1 MISENSAAELE
12 EQKASNQL
20 RENDQDTLV
29 SLEYCLLEGI
39 LPHVDEDGILLE
51 LRVRVWVMV
60 HDNVRDSLTFCAFCQ
75 LSWTEKVLQDT
86 LKTLVDFSDFPDKQS
101 DRFSSWW

>member
-20 RENDQDTLV
+20 RENDQTTLV

-60 HDNVRDSLTFCAFCQ
+60 HDNVRDSLTFCAFCP
-75 LSWTEKVLQDT
+75 LS
-86 LKTLVDFSDFPDKQS
+86 
-101 DRFSSWW
+101 